1 MKQIVLGLVAVVALS
16 GCAAKVVE
24 QQIAA
29 QQQALFMVGA
39 KVLELEAMLKPE
51 KAKQINAALAK
62 GEVQID
68 PPVIPSVDQKE
79 K

>member
-1 MKQIVLGLVAVVALS
+1 MKQLLIITALTLS
-16 GCAAKVVE
+16 GCAAKAVE
-24 QQIAA
+24 QQVAA

-39 KVLELEAMLKPE
+39 KLLELEAMLKPE
-51 KAKQINAALAK
+51 KAKQINEALAK

-68 PPVIPSVDQKE
+68 PPVLASVEDSK